1 MSLFASPRRLREL
14 GVLGMNE
21 RNVHYTLA
29 VNDRARY
36 PLVDNKLAT
45 KALCEKAGIPTA
57 KILGVA
63 SAQGDVPKL
72 VASLLDAAGFALKPA
87 RGAMGNGIL
96 VVRGRTE
103 DGRFVRAGGDVLTR
117 DDLEFHAAAIISGLY
132 ALGGQPDEAFAEEL
146 LHVDP
151 SFAAIAVDGVPD
163 IRVVVYRG
171 VPAMAMTRLPT
182 RASRGRANLH
192 QGALGAGVDLA
203 TGRLTRA
210 VQHGHPIDRHP
221 DTLEPIEG
229 RRLPHFAKVLEI
241 AVRAADCTG
250 LGYVGADVVVD
261 ASHGPLV
268 LELNARPGLA
278 IQLANGAGLSRRLDA
293 IDLEARPELDWRAR
307 IALGVAIARR
317 AGAAGAAEDASERGG
332 RDVA

>member
-1 MSLFASPRRLREL
+1 MKLFAWPGELRAR
-14 GVLGMNE
+14 GILGMNR
-21 RNVHYTLA
+21 RNVRYTLA
-29 VNDRARY
+29 VNERSRY

-45 KALCEKAGIPTA
+45 KWLCEKAAIPTA
-57 KILGVA
+57 KILGIA

-72 VASLLDAAGFALKPA
+72 ITSLLDQPGFALKPA

-103 DGRFVRAGGDVLTR
+103 DGRFVRAGGTVLTR
-117 DDLEFHAAAIISGLY
+117 EDLEFHAASIISGLY

-182 RASRGRANLH
+182 RESRGRANLH
-192 QGALGAGVDLA
+192 QGAIGSGVDLA
-203 TGRLTRA
+203 TGKLTHA

-221 DTLEPIEG
+221 DTLEPIGG

-241 AVRAADCTG
+241 AVRSADQTG
-250 LGYVGADVVVD
+250 LGYIGADVVVD

-278 IQLANGAGLSRRLDA
+278 IQLANGAGLSKRLDA
-293 IDLEARPELDWRAR
+293 IDRELEPGLGWRER
-307 IALGVAIARR
+307 IALGASIAQRVSQEAKSGDR
-317 AGAAGAAEDASERGG
+317 DAA
-332 RDVA
+332 